1 VDIKDEKDES
11 LVDAGK
17 TAVMTM
23 RWRLLADRTRI
34 SNHCEN
40 DVDL

>member
-1 VDIKDEKDES
+1 MPDKQSENQMHLDTIVEKDES

-23 RWRLLADRTRI
+23 R
-34 SNHCEN
+34 
-40 DVDL
+40 

>member
-1 VDIKDEKDES
+1 MPDKQSRESDVDTIVEKHES

-23 RWRLLADRTRI
+23 R
-34 SNHCEN
+34 
-40 DVDL
+40 